1 MFIPKIP
8 CVITKVG
15 AHDLYGQESE
25 ADVFRELCHVVRLR
39 KERFRTT
46 LRADA
51 SASQGR
57 ADEARADV
65 IVLLKSDTVAAIGD
79 RLTVDHISIRIHN
92 VEPRFTVMG
101 ALHHYEVRGELWE

>member
-8 CVITKVG
+8 CYITKVG
-15 AHDLYGQESE
+15 NHDLYGQEAES
-25 ADVFRELCHVVRLR
+25 DVIEERCHVVRLR

-57 ADEARADV
+57 ADEPRADV
-65 IVLLKSDTVAAIGD
+65 IILLKPDTVATLGD

-92 VEPRFTVMG
+92 VDPRFSVMG
-101 ALHHYEVRGELWE
+101 VLHHYEVRGELWE